1 VIGKGIQARRHRVKV
16 YCYPVD
22 RNSTY
27 VPLLFEGIED
37 GYERVFRQDGSLRD
51 ALDDL
56 ASGRDVI
63 VHIHWEEFVL
73 RECRSE
79 AAADAAAAA
88 FIHEIAA
95 VRERDGAI
103 VWTVH
108 NELPHEIPYHRQFL
122 AIRRTLARYADAIL
136 LHGAASRDV
145 LASQVALDPS
155 RVHRLPHPSYLGRH
169 EDEATLQAG
178 LLQPPE
184 RRIQAFGWIRLQ
196 KGFGQMIGMLPV
208 EFLQSRGA
216 HVRIS
221 GRGVE
226 AAAVIAQQAE
236 RTDVHWDLR
245 HVPDAEIPH
254 LLRSAT
260 CVVLPYERVFTSG
273 VALLAMSVGAMIVA
287 VDLPHLRELLPATSR
302 GYLYAQGDAAGLR
315 RIVDD
320 VFALSPAERRTI
332 LDANL
337 AVARAVHPREIARRL
352 AAIYRDVVASR

>member
-1 VIGKGIQARRHRVKV
+1 MKV
-16 YCYPVD
+16 YCYPAD

-37 GYERVFRQDGSLRD
+37 AYERVSRQDGSLRD

-56 ASGRDVI
+56 EAGRQTI

-73 RECRSE
+73 RASRSE
-79 AAADAAAAA
+79 DEADAAAAA
-88 FIHEIAA
+88 F
-95 VRERDGAI
+95 VREIEEIREREGAI

-108 NELPHEIPYHRQFL
+108 NEIPHEIPYHRQFL
-122 AIRRTLARYADAIL
+122 AMRCALARCADAIL
-136 LHGAASRDV
+136 VHNAASRDA
-145 LASQVALDPS
+145 LAAQVALDSS
-155 RVHRLPHPSYLGRH
+155 RLRFLPHPSYLGRH

-178 LLQPPE
+178 LRVPPD

-196 KGFGQMIGMLPV
+196 KGFGQMVGMLPADY
-208 EFLQSRGA
+208 LQSRGA

-245 HVPDAEIPH
+245 LVPDAEIPS
-254 LLRSAT
+254 LLRSAA
-260 CVVLPYERVFTSG
+260 CVVLPYERVLTSG
-273 VALLAMSVGAMIVA
+273 VALLAISVGAMIVG
-287 VDLPHLRELLPATSR
+287 VDIPQLRELLPSASHR
-302 GYLYAQGDAAGLR
+302 YLYPQGDARAFR

-320 VFALSPAERRTI
+320 VLALTLEERRQI

-337 AVARAVHPREIARRL
+337 AVARELRPSEIAGRL
-352 AAIYRDVVASR
+352 AEIYRQVVAARSPSPVDTA